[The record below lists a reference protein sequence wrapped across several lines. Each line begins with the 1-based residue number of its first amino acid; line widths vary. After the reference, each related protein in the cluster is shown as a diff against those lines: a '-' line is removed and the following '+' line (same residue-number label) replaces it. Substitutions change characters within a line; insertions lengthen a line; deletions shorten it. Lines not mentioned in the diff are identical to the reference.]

1 VIKLTNEIISLKTKF
16 NEDKDKIFD
25 NEILLDEFIKKYNS
39 TIDIITVEDKDV
51 FKNSYINEKFKV
63 IKIS

>member
-1 VIKLTNEIISLKTKF
+1 MIKLTNEIISLKTKF